1 MSVGVPMVPIMKD
14 AVRVHL
20 PSCPF
25 APVADGPSSSGPGD
39 GSATTLD
46 GHAGPAVAVVTRPGT
61 RVIA

>member
-1 MSVGVPMVPIMKD
+1 MKD